1 MDISRETN
9 TDYSQQLNKF
19 EISILALP
27 LFVKDKVL
35 NQKKPQERHI
45 LNMDNVNMRLCGSD
59 GVESIK
65 NTITNKNSKEV
76 LDAKYTLVPYKSY
89 KGKTKKHHCS
99 LIVSHM
105 SIKKATNE
113 LQRDG
118 INMIVKNE
126 FAQPLN
132 EREMAEFI
140 KHLISCKIE
149 FDKYKDMDYIIEL
162 ASALLTTETVNKLK
176 VEIKKLNFYQA
187 YQYLREAYQKKY
199 PYRIGIC
206 DGAHRITAMF
216 NIIHGIEIKRSE
228 LSCSQDN
235 PSIEDLNNLEAK
247 APCEVWEYKN
257 ISKSIKIKRIF
268 KIINYVIFINNFYR
282 FV

>member
-1 MDISRETN
+1 MEISRETN
-9 TDYSQQLNKF
+9 TDYSQQLKKF
-19 EISILALP
+19 DISILALP

-89 KGKTKKHHCS
+89 NGTSKKPHCS

-113 LQRDG
+113 LQMDG

-140 KHLISCKIE
+140 KHLKSCKIE
-149 FDKYKDMDYIIEL
+149 FDKYKHMDYIIEL
-162 ASALLTTETVNKLK
+162 ASALLPKETVNKLT
-176 VEIKKLNFYQA
+176 VDIKELNFYKA
-187 YQYLREAYQKKY
+187 YQYLREAYQKKH

-216 NIIHGIEIKRSE
+216 NIIHGIEIKRSG

-247 APCEVWEYKN
+247 AQCEVWEYKT